1 MKTKRPYYLM
11 LTLIMV
17 AGLSTTSC
25 VQNDNPI
32 VADVSS
38 GVQSNKAKEP
48 TIDRMGVLVTADVP
62 TAVIGT
68 FDEGTTGASLVK
80 RLPKTT
86 ASIDAD
92 TRMVILSGSMFDNMA
107 AALDPEV
114 MKAAVRLTMDGGY
127 ICLTNPTNEQASVF
141 GLTYLLSLLALE
153 ETDIE
158 QLFDITREEAT
169 EAAQS
174 SPRLE
179 RMKMRMANM
188 QRVARTR
195 ADDED
200 MDMNAPFAEM
210 IILGSNDYFMQEP
223 FEENFTSY
231 VSESD
236 ENGNSTDPQVVT
248 GKMTRTAAISGMLA
262 DAAAQWLNDTEKS
275 YQQAAARRT
284 MTRASGSS
292 NINELMNASETF
304 TYNGDIC
311 FTDDDASTMRRY
323 NRVNMKVSS
332 WGVHNIDANKDYY
345 YLKQNVTLCMGDR
358 NGSKI
363 FYPTRGENYWYPATN
378 FGEYNRWYGAFL
390 SKYATS
396 MDLTGSGSIHLEAAA
411 PNTDNNSSTTTVTT
425 GTSHSTT
432 ETVGITWGA
441 SGGAN
446 ASGPMGS
453 FSVGGSYSV
462 GTTNGSSFSVGMSQ
476 TTKELGVKKNTVGT
490 KVAWT
495 YTGALPQYY
504 EREGDYIYYCHQTPA
519 AILVNDADVSQEIC
533 WSVDNPSGQY
543 TVNITSSPQTA
554 VLVYVYKNVD
564 GYENAPRKYVYNNDA
579 DATYTHNLLEPN
591 RAMQSWRMYIT
602 IDEWV
607 SSPIVGAQGELES
620 NIRNAFP
627 DLYASTF
634 RIADKTATSLNT
646 IGYIVKASKEI
657 MTNNV
662 DILQSYARSWGIKKF
677 TIHWRCDD
685 RNVTTREGL
694 TIIAD

>member
-1 MKTKRPYYLM
+1 M

-32 VADVSS
+32 VANVSS

-92 TRMVILSGSMFDNMA
+92 TRMVILSGSMFDNMD
-107 AALDPEV
+107 ALDPEV

-127 ICLTNPTNEQASVF
+127 ICLTNPTNEQAGVF

-158 QLFDITREEAT
+158 QLFDITSEEAT

-200 MDMNAPFAEM
+200 MDMNAPFAEV

-262 DAAAQWLNDTEKS
+262 DAAARWLNDTEKS

-363 FYPTRGENYWYPATN
+363 FYPTRGENYWYTATN

-564 GYENAPRKYVYNNDA
+564 GYNNAPRKYVYNNDA
-579 DATYTHNLLEPN
+579 DATYTHKLLEPN

-607 SSPIVGAQGELES
+607 SSPIAGAQGELES

>member
-1 MKTKRPYYLM
+1 M

-48 TIDRMGVLVTADVP
+48 TIDQMGVLVTADVP

-127 ICLTNPTNEQASVF
+127 ICLTNPTNEQAGAF

-153 ETDIE
+153 EADIE
-158 QLFDITREEAT
+158 QLFDITSEEAA

-195 ADDED
+195 ADNED

-275 YQQAAARRT
+275 YQQAAARRS

-304 TYNGDIC
+304 TYNGSIC
-311 FTDDDASTMRRY
+311 FTDDDASTKRRN

-345 YLKQNVTLCMGDR
+345 YLKQNVTLCMGNR

-363 FYPTRGENYWYPATN
+363 FYPTRGEDYWYNATN

-390 SKYATS
+390 SKYDTS

-446 ASGPMGS
+446 AAGPMGS

-504 EREGDYIYYCHQTPA
+504 EKVGDRISYCHQTPA

-564 GYENAPRKYVYNNDA
+564 GYTNAPRKYVYNNDA

-607 SSPIVGAQGELES
+607 ASPIVGAQGELES

-657 MTNNV
+657 MTKNV

>member
-1 MKTKRPYYLM
+1 M

-38 GVQSNKAKEP
+38 GVQSDKAEEP

-68 FDEGTTGASLVK
+68 IDEGTTGASLVK

-127 ICLTNPTNEQASVF
+127 ICLTNPTNEQAGAF

-158 QLFDITREEAT
+158 QLFDITSEEAT

-284 MTRASGSS
+284 KTRASGSS

-363 FYPTRGENYWYPATN
+363 FYPTRGENYWYHATN

-504 EREGDYIYYCHQTPA
+504 EREGDLIYYCHQTPA

-564 GYENAPRKYVYNNDA
+564 GYTNAPRKYVYNNDA

-646 IGYIVKASKEI
+646 IGYVVKASKEI
-657 MTNNV
+657 MTKNV

>member
-1 MKTKRPYYLM
+1 M

-127 ICLTNPTNEQASVF
+127 ICLTNPTNEQAGAF

-158 QLFDITREEAT
+158 QLFDITSEEAA

-284 MTRASGSS
+284 KTRASGSS

-311 FTDDDASTMRRY
+311 FTDDDASTKRRN

-363 FYPTRGENYWYPATN
+363 FYPTRGEDYWYNATN

-390 SKYATS
+390 SKYDTS

-446 ASGPMGS
+446 AAGPMGS

-504 EREGDYIYYCHQTPA
+504 EKVGDRISYCHQTPA

-564 GYENAPRKYVYNNDA
+564 GYTNAPRKYVYNNDA

-607 SSPIVGAQGELES
+607 SSPIAGAQGELES

-657 MTNNV
+657 MTKNV

-694 TIIAD
+694 TIIAN

>member
-1 MKTKRPYYLM
+1 M

-32 VADVSS
+32 VANVSS

-127 ICLTNPTNEQASVF
+127 ICLTNPTNEQAGAF

-158 QLFDITREEAT
+158 QLFDITSEEAA

-210 IILGSNDYFMQEP
+210 IILGPNDYFMQEP

-275 YQQAAARRT
+275 YQKAAARRT

-363 FYPTRGENYWYPATN
+363 FYPTRGENYWYKATN

-390 SKYATS
+390 SKYDTS

-446 ASGPMGS
+446 AAGPMAS
-453 FSVGGSYSV
+453 FSIGGSYSV

-504 EREGDYIYYCHQTPA
+504 EKEGDLIYYCHQTPA

-564 GYENAPRKYVYNNDA
+564 GYTNAPRKYVYNNDA

-607 SSPIVGAQGELES
+607 ASPIVGAQGELES

>member
-1 MKTKRPYYLM
+1 M

-48 TIDRMGVLVTADVP
+48 TIDQMGVLVTADVP

-107 AALDPEV
+107 ALDPEV

-127 ICLTNPTNEQASVF
+127 ICLTNPTNEQAGVF

-158 QLFDITREEAT
+158 QLFDITSEEAT

-188 QRVARTR
+188 QRVARAR

-200 MDMNAPFAEM
+200 MDMNAPFAEV

-284 MTRASGSS
+284 KTRASGSS

-304 TYNGDIC
+304 TYNGSIC
-311 FTDDDASTMRRY
+311 FTDDDASTTRRY

-363 FYPTRGENYWYPATN
+363 FYPTRGEDYWYNATN

-446 ASGPMGS
+446 AAGPMGS

-504 EREGDYIYYCHQTPA
+504 EKVGDRISYCHQTPA

-564 GYENAPRKYVYNNDA
+564 GYTNAPRKYVYNNDA

-607 SSPIVGAQGELES
+607 SSPIAGAQGELES

-657 MTNNV
+657 MTKNV

-694 TIIAD
+694 TIIAN

>member
-1 MKTKRPYYLM
+1 M

-48 TIDRMGVLVTADVP
+48 TTDRMGVLVTADVP

-68 FDEGTTGASLVK
+68 FDEGTTGASFVK

-92 TRMVILSGSMFDNMA
+92 TRMVILSGSMFDNMD
-107 AALDPEV
+107 ALDPEV

-127 ICLTNPTNEQASVF
+127 ICLTNPTNEQAGVF

-158 QLFDITREEAT
+158 QLFDITSEEAT

-311 FTDDDASTMRRY
+311 FTNDDASTRRRY

-390 SKYATS
+390 SKYDTS

-446 ASGPMGS
+446 AAGPMAS
-453 FSVGGSYSV
+453 FSIGGSYSV

-504 EREGDYIYYCHQTPA
+504 EKEGDLIYYCHQTPA

-564 GYENAPRKYVYNNDA
+564 GYTNAPRKYVYNNDA

-607 SSPIVGAQGELES
+607 ASPIVGAQGELES

>member
-1 MKTKRPYYLM
+1 M

-127 ICLTNPTNEQASVF
+127 ICLTNPTNEQAGAF

-158 QLFDITREEAT
+158 QLFDITSEEAT

-275 YQQAAARRT
+275 YQQAAARRS

-311 FTDDDASTMRRY
+311 FTDDDASTTRRY

-345 YLKQNVTLCMGDR
+345 YLKQNVTLCMGNR

-363 FYPTRGENYWYPATN
+363 FYPTRGEDYWYNATN

-390 SKYATS
+390 SKYDTS

-446 ASGPMGS
+446 AAGPMGS

-504 EREGDYIYYCHQTPA
+504 EKVGDRISYCHQTPA

-564 GYENAPRKYVYNNDA
+564 GYTNAPRKYVYNNDA

-607 SSPIVGAQGELES
+607 ASPIVGAQGELES

-657 MTNNV
+657 MTKNV

>member
-1 MKTKRPYYLM
+1 M

-38 GVQSNKAKEP
+38 GVQSNKDKEP

-127 ICLTNPTNEQASVF
+127 ICLTNPTNEQAGAF

-158 QLFDITREEAT
+158 QLFDITSEEAT

-195 ADDED
+195 ADDKD

-363 FYPTRGENYWYPATN
+363 FYPTRGENYWYTATN

-446 ASGPMGS
+446 AAGPMGS

-564 GYENAPRKYVYNNDA
+564 GYTNAPRKYVYNNDA
-579 DATYTHNLLEPN
+579 DATYTHKLLEPN

-657 MTNNV
+657 MTKNV

>member
-1 MKTKRPYYLM
+1 M

-48 TIDRMGVLVTADVP
+48 TIDGMGVLVTADVP

-107 AALDPEV
+107 ALDPEV

-127 ICLTNPTNEQASVF
+127 ICLTNPTNEQAGAF
-141 GLTYLLSLLALE
+141 GLTFLLTLLALE

-158 QLFDITREEAT
+158 QLFDITSEEAT
-169 EAAQS
+169 KAAQS

-311 FTDDDASTMRRY
+311 FTDDDASTRRRY

-363 FYPTRGENYWYPATN
+363 FYPTRGESYWYKATN

-476 TTKELGVKKNTVGT
+476 TTKELGVKKNTMGT

-504 EREGDYIYYCHQTPA
+504 EKEDDYIHYCHQTPA

-554 VLVYVYKNVD
+554 VLVYVYKKED
-564 GYENAPRKYVYNNDA
+564 GYKNAPRKYVYNNDA

-607 SSPIVGAQGELES
+607 SSPIAGAQGELES

-627 DLYASTF
+627 DLYASNF

>member
-1 MKTKRPYYLM
+1 M

-68 FDEGTTGASLVK
+68 LDEGTTGASLVK

-92 TRMVILSGSMFDNMA
+92 TRMVILSGSMFDNLE
-107 AALDPEV
+107 ALDPEV

-127 ICLTNPTNEQASVF
+127 ICLTNPTNEQVGVF

-153 ETDIE
+153 EADIE
-158 QLFDITREEAT
+158 HLFDITSEEAA

-195 ADDED
+195 ADDEN

-223 FEENFTSY
+223 FVENFTSY

-236 ENGNSTDPQVVT
+236 ENGNSTDAQVVT

-284 MTRASGSS
+284 MTRGSGSS
-292 NINELMNASETF
+292 NINELMDASETF

-363 FYPTRGENYWYPATN
+363 FYPTRGENYWYKATN

-390 SKYATS
+390 SKYDTS

-446 ASGPMGS
+446 AAGPMAS
-453 FSVGGSYSV
+453 FSIGGSYSV

-504 EREGDYIYYCHQTPA
+504 EKEGDLIYYCHQTPA

-564 GYENAPRKYVYNNDA
+564 GYTNAPRKYVYNNDA

-607 SSPIVGAQGELES
+607 ASPIVGAQGELES

-634 RIADKTATSLNT
+634 KIADKTATSLNT

>member
-1 MKTKRPYYLM
+1 M

-127 ICLTNPTNEQASVF
+127 ICLTNPTNEQAGVF

-158 QLFDITREEAT
+158 QLFDITSEEAT

-284 MTRASGSS
+284 KTRASGSS

-311 FTDDDASTMRRY
+311 FTDDDASTTRRY

-363 FYPTRGENYWYPATN
+363 FYPTRGEDYWYNATN

-446 ASGPMGS
+446 AAGPMGS

-504 EREGDYIYYCHQTPA
+504 EKVGDRISYCHQTPA

-564 GYENAPRKYVYNNDA
+564 GYTNAPRKYVYNNDA
-579 DATYTHNLLEPN
+579 DATYTHKLLEPN

-607 SSPIVGAQGELES
+607 SSPIAGAQGELES

>member
-1 MKTKRPYYLM
+1 M

-127 ICLTNPTNEQASVF
+127 ICLTNPTNEQAGVF

-158 QLFDITREEAT
+158 QLFDITSEEAT

-363 FYPTRGENYWYPATN
+363 FYPTRGENYWYTATN

-504 EREGDYIYYCHQTPA
+504 ENVGDHIYYCHQTPA

-554 VLVYVYKNVD
+554 VLVYVYKNED
-564 GYENAPRKYVYNNDA
+564 GYKNAPRKYVYNNDA

>member
-1 MKTKRPYYLM
+1 M

-48 TIDRMGVLVTADVP
+48 TIDGMGVLVTADVP

-107 AALDPEV
+107 ALDPEV

-127 ICLTNPTNEQASVF
+127 ICLTNPTNEQAGAF
-141 GLTYLLSLLALE
+141 GLTFLLTLLALE

-158 QLFDITREEAT
+158 QLFDITSEEAT
-169 EAAQS
+169 KAAQS

-311 FTDDDASTMRRY
+311 FTDDDASTRRRY

-363 FYPTRGENYWYPATN
+363 FYPTRGESYWYKATN

-476 TTKELGVKKNTVGT
+476 TTKELGVKKNTMGT

-504 EREGDYIYYCHQTPA
+504 EKEDDYIHYCHQTPA

-554 VLVYVYKNVD
+554 VLVYVYKKED
-564 GYENAPRKYVYNNDA
+564 GYKNAPRKYVYNNDA

-607 SSPIVGAQGELES
+607 SSPIAGAQGELES

>member
-1 MKTKRPYYLM
+1 M

-127 ICLTNPTNEQASVF
+127 ICLTNPTNEQAGAF

-158 QLFDITREEAT
+158 QLFDITSEEAA

-275 YQQAAARRT
+275 YQQAAARRS

-304 TYNGDIC
+304 TYNGSIC

-363 FYPTRGENYWYPATN
+363 FYPTRGEDYWYNATN

-446 ASGPMGS
+446 AAGPMGS

-504 EREGDYIYYCHQTPA
+504 EKVGDRISYCHQTPA

-579 DATYTHNLLEPN
+579 DATYTHKLLEPN

>member
-48 TIDRMGVLVTADVP
+48 TIDGMGVLVTADVP

-107 AALDPEV
+107 ALDPEV

-127 ICLTNPTNEQASVF
+127 ICLTNPTNEQAGAF
-141 GLTYLLSLLALE
+141 GLTFLLTLLALE

-158 QLFDITREEAT
+158 QLFDITSEEAT
-169 EAAQS
+169 KAAQS

-311 FTDDDASTMRRY
+311 FTDDDASTRRRY

-363 FYPTRGENYWYPATN
+363 FYPTRGESYWYKATN

-476 TTKELGVKKNTVGT
+476 TTKELGVKKNTMGT

-504 EREGDYIYYCHQTPA
+504 EKEDDYIHYCHQTPA

-554 VLVYVYKNVD
+554 VLVYVYKKED
-564 GYENAPRKYVYNNDA
+564 GYKNAPRKYVYNNDA

-607 SSPIVGAQGELES
+607 SSPIAGAQGELES

-627 DLYASTF
+627 DLYASNF

>member
-1 MKTKRPYYLM
+1 
-11 LTLIMV
+11 
-17 AGLSTTSC
+17 
-25 VQNDNPI
+25 
-32 VADVSS
+32 
-38 GVQSNKAKEP
+38 
-48 TIDRMGVLVTADVP
+48 
-62 TAVIGT
+62 
-68 FDEGTTGASLVK
+68 
-80 RLPKTT
+80 
-86 ASIDAD
+86 
-92 TRMVILSGSMFDNMA
+92 
-107 AALDPEV
+107 
-114 MKAAVRLTMDGGY
+114 
-127 ICLTNPTNEQASVF
+127 
-141 GLTYLLSLLALE
+141 
-153 ETDIE
+153 
-158 QLFDITREEAT
+158 
-169 EAAQS
+169 
-174 SPRLE
+174 
-179 RMKMRMANM
+179 M

-200 MDMNAPFAEM
+200 MDMNAPFAEV

-284 MTRASGSS
+284 KTRASGSS

-363 FYPTRGENYWYPATN
+363 FYPTRGEDYWYNATN

-441 SGGAN
+441 SAGAN

-504 EREGDYIYYCHQTPA
+504 EREGDLIYYCHQTPA

-554 VLVYVYKNVD
+554 VLVYVYKKVD
-564 GYENAPRKYVYNNDA
+564 GYNNAPRKYVYNNDA

-657 MTNNV
+657 MTKNV

-685 RNVTTREGL
+685 RNVTTREGF

>member
-1 MKTKRPYYLM
+1 M

-48 TIDRMGVLVTADVP
+48 TTDRMGVLVTADVP

-127 ICLTNPTNEQASVF
+127 ICLTNPTNEQAGAF

-153 ETDIE
+153 EADIE
-158 QLFDITREEAT
+158 QLFDITSEEAA

-223 FEENFTSY
+223 FVENFTSY

-275 YQQAAARRT
+275 YQQAAARRS

-304 TYNGDIC
+304 TYNGSIC
-311 FTDDDASTMRRY
+311 FTDDDASTKRRN

-345 YLKQNVTLCMGDR
+345 YLKQNVTLCMGNR

-363 FYPTRGENYWYPATN
+363 FYPTRGEDYWYNATN

-390 SKYATS
+390 SKYDTS

-446 ASGPMGS
+446 AAGPMAS
-453 FSVGGSYSV
+453 FSIGGSYSV

-504 EREGDYIYYCHQTPA
+504 EKEGDWIYYCHQTPA

-564 GYENAPRKYVYNNDA
+564 GYTNAPRKYVYNNDA

-607 SSPIVGAQGELES
+607 ASPIVGAQGELES

-657 MTNNV
+657 MTKNV

>member
-1 MKTKRPYYLM
+1 M

-32 VADVSS
+32 VANVSS

-92 TRMVILSGSMFDNMA
+92 TRMVILSGSMFDNMD
-107 AALDPEV
+107 ALDPEV

-127 ICLTNPTNEQASVF
+127 ICLTNPTNEQAGVF

-153 ETDIE
+153 ESDIE
-158 QLFDITREEAT
+158 QLFDITSEEAT

-200 MDMNAPFAEM
+200 MDMNAPFAEV

-262 DAAAQWLNDTEKS
+262 DAAARWLNDTEKS

-363 FYPTRGENYWYPATN
+363 FYPTRGENYWYKATN

-390 SKYATS
+390 SKYDTS

-446 ASGPMGS
+446 AAGPMAS
-453 FSVGGSYSV
+453 FSIGGSYSV

-504 EREGDYIYYCHQTPA
+504 EKEGDLIYYCHQTPA

-564 GYENAPRKYVYNNDA
+564 GYTNAPRKYVYNNDA

-607 SSPIVGAQGELES
+607 ASPIVGAQGELES

>member
-1 MKTKRPYYLM
+1 
-11 LTLIMV
+11 
-17 AGLSTTSC
+17 
-25 VQNDNPI
+25 
-32 VADVSS
+32 
-38 GVQSNKAKEP
+38 
-48 TIDRMGVLVTADVP
+48 
-62 TAVIGT
+62 
-68 FDEGTTGASLVK
+68 
-80 RLPKTT
+80 
-86 ASIDAD
+86 
-92 TRMVILSGSMFDNMA
+92 
-107 AALDPEV
+107 
-114 MKAAVRLTMDGGY
+114 
-127 ICLTNPTNEQASVF
+127 
-141 GLTYLLSLLALE
+141 
-153 ETDIE
+153 
-158 QLFDITREEAT
+158 
-169 EAAQS
+169 
-174 SPRLE
+174 
-179 RMKMRMANM
+179 MKMRMANM

-275 YQQAAARRT
+275 YQQAAARRS

-304 TYNGDIC
+304 TYNGSIC
-311 FTDDDASTMRRY
+311 FTDDDASTKRRN

-363 FYPTRGENYWYPATN
+363 FYPTRGEDYWYNATN

-390 SKYATS
+390 SKYDTS

-446 ASGPMGS
+446 AAGPMGS

-504 EREGDYIYYCHQTPA
+504 EKVGDRISYCHQTPA

-554 VLVYVYKNVD
+554 VLMHAYKKED
-564 GYENAPRKYVYNNDA
+564 GYKNAPRKYVYNNDA

-657 MTNNV
+657 MTKNV

>member
-1 MKTKRPYYLM
+1 M

-92 TRMVILSGSMFDNMA
+92 TRMVILSGSMFDNMD
-107 AALDPEV
+107 ALDPEV

-127 ICLTNPTNEQASVF
+127 ICLTNPTNEQAGAF

-158 QLFDITREEAT
+158 QLFDITSEEAT

-200 MDMNAPFAEM
+200 MDMNAPFAEV

-363 FYPTRGENYWYPATN
+363 FYPTRGEDYWYNATN

-390 SKYATS
+390 SKYDTS

-504 EREGDYIYYCHQTPA
+504 EKVGDRISYCHQTPA

-554 VLVYVYKNVD
+554 VLLHAYKQED
-564 GYENAPRKYVYNNDA
+564 GYKNAPRKYVYNNDA

-607 SSPIVGAQGELES
+607 SSPIAGAQGELES

>member
-1 MKTKRPYYLM
+1 M

-38 GVQSNKAKEP
+38 GVQSDKAEEP

-127 ICLTNPTNEQASVF
+127 ICLTNPTNEQAGAF

-158 QLFDITREEAT
+158 QLFDITSEEAT

-363 FYPTRGENYWYPATN
+363 FYPTRGEDYWYNATN

-446 ASGPMGS
+446 AAGPMGS

-504 EREGDYIYYCHQTPA
+504 EKVGDRISYCHQTPA

-564 GYENAPRKYVYNNDA
+564 GYTNAPRKYVYNNDA
-579 DATYTHNLLEPN
+579 DATYTHKLLEPN

-607 SSPIVGAQGELES
+607 SSPIAGAQGELES

-657 MTNNV
+657 MTKNV

>member
-1 MKTKRPYYLM
+1 M

-38 GVQSNKAKEP
+38 GVQSDKAEEP
-48 TIDRMGVLVTADVP
+48 TIDRMSVLVTADVP

-92 TRMVILSGSMFDNMA
+92 TRMVILSGSIFDNMA

-127 ICLTNPTNEQASVF
+127 ICLTNPTNEQAGAF

-158 QLFDITREEAT
+158 QLFDITSEEAT

-363 FYPTRGENYWYPATN
+363 FYPTRGENYWYHATN

-446 ASGPMGS
+446 AAGPMAS
-453 FSVGGSYSV
+453 FSIGGSYSV

-504 EREGDYIYYCHQTPA
+504 EREGDLIYYCHQTPA

-554 VLVYVYKNVD
+554 VLVYVYKKVD
-564 GYENAPRKYVYNNDA
+564 GYNNAPRKYVYNNDA

-657 MTNNV
+657 MTKNV

>member
-1 MKTKRPYYLM
+1 MKTKRPYYLI

-107 AALDPEV
+107 ALDPEV

-127 ICLTNPTNEQASVF
+127 ICLTNPTNEQAGVF

-153 ETDIE
+153 ESDIE
-158 QLFDITREEAT
+158 QLFDITSEEAT

-200 MDMNAPFAEM
+200 MDMNAPFAEV

-284 MTRASGSS
+284 KTRASGSS

-311 FTDDDASTMRRY
+311 FTDDDASTKRRY

-363 FYPTRGENYWYPATN
+363 FYPTRGEHYWYPATN

-446 ASGPMGS
+446 AAGPMGS

-504 EREGDYIYYCHQTPA
+504 EQVGDYIYYCHQTPA

-554 VLVYVYKNVD
+554 VLVHVYKKED
-564 GYENAPRKYVYNNDA
+564 GYKNAPRKYVYNNDA
-579 DATYTHNLLEPN
+579 DATYTHKLLEPN

-607 SSPIVGAQGELES
+607 SSPIAGAQGELES

>member
-1 MKTKRPYYLM
+1 M

-127 ICLTNPTNEQASVF
+127 ICLTNPTNEQAGAF

-158 QLFDITREEAT
+158 QLFDITSEEAT

-275 YQQAAARRT
+275 YQQAAARRS

-304 TYNGDIC
+304 TYNGSIC
-311 FTDDDASTMRRY
+311 FTDDDASTKRRN

-363 FYPTRGENYWYPATN
+363 FYPTRGEDYWYNATN

-390 SKYATS
+390 SKYDTS

-446 ASGPMGS
+446 AAGPMGS

-504 EREGDYIYYCHQTPA
+504 EKVGDRISYCHQTPA

-607 SSPIVGAQGELES
+607 ASPIVGAQGELES

-657 MTNNV
+657 MTKNV

>member
-1 MKTKRPYYLM
+1 M

-38 GVQSNKAKEP
+38 GLQSNKAKEP

-127 ICLTNPTNEQASVF
+127 ICLTNPTNEQAGAF

-158 QLFDITREEAT
+158 QLFDITSEEAA

-304 TYNGDIC
+304 TYNGSIC

-345 YLKQNVTLCMGDR
+345 YLKQNVTLCMGNR

-363 FYPTRGENYWYPATN
+363 FYPTRGEDYWYNATN

-390 SKYATS
+390 SKYDTS

-446 ASGPMGS
+446 AAGPMGS

-504 EREGDYIYYCHQTPA
+504 EKVGDRISYCHQTPA

-607 SSPIVGAQGELES
+607 ASPIVGAQGELES

-657 MTNNV
+657 MTKNV

>member
-38 GVQSNKAKEP
+38 VVQSDKAKEP
-48 TIDRMGVLVTADVP
+48 TIDGMGVLVTADVP

-107 AALDPEV
+107 ALDPEV

-127 ICLTNPTNEQASVF
+127 ICLTNPTNEQAGAF
-141 GLTYLLSLLALE
+141 GLTFLLTLLALE

-158 QLFDITREEAT
+158 QLFDITSEEAT
-169 EAAQS
+169 KAAQS

-311 FTDDDASTMRRY
+311 FTDDDASTRRRY

-363 FYPTRGENYWYPATN
+363 FYPTRGESYWYKATN

-476 TTKELGVKKNTVGT
+476 TTKELGVKKNTMGT

-504 EREGDYIYYCHQTPA
+504 EKEDDYIHYCHQTPA

-554 VLVYVYKNVD
+554 VLVYVYKKED
-564 GYENAPRKYVYNNDA
+564 GYKNAPRKYVYNNDA

-607 SSPIVGAQGELES
+607 SSPIAGAQGELES

-627 DLYASTF
+627 DLYASNF

>member
-1 MKTKRPYYLM
+1 M

-92 TRMVILSGSMFDNMA
+92 TRMVILSGSIFDNMA

-127 ICLTNPTNEQASVF
+127 ICLTNLTNEQAGVF
-141 GLTYLLSLLALE
+141 GLTYLLTLLALE
-153 ETDIE
+153 EADIE
-158 QLFDITREEAT
+158 HLFDITSEEAA

-195 ADDED
+195 ADDEN

-223 FEENFTSY
+223 FVENFTSY

-284 MTRASGSS
+284 MTRGSGSS
-292 NINELMNASETF
+292 NINELMDASETF

-363 FYPTRGENYWYPATN
+363 FYPTRGENYWYKATN

-390 SKYATS
+390 SKYDTS

-446 ASGPMGS
+446 AAGPMAS
-453 FSVGGSYSV
+453 FSIGGSYSV

-504 EREGDYIYYCHQTPA
+504 EKEGDLIYYCHQTPA

-564 GYENAPRKYVYNNDA
+564 GYTNAPRKYVYNNDA

-607 SSPIVGAQGELES
+607 ASPIVGAQGELES

>member
-92 TRMVILSGSMFDNMA
+92 TRMVILSGSMFDNMD
-107 AALDPEV
+107 ALDPEV

-127 ICLTNPTNEQASVF
+127 ICLTNPTNEQAGAF

-158 QLFDITREEAT
+158 QLFDITSEEAT

-284 MTRASGSS
+284 KTRASGSS

-363 FYPTRGENYWYPATN
+363 FYPTRGENYWYHATN

-564 GYENAPRKYVYNNDA
+564 GYNNAPRKYVYNNDA
-579 DATYTHNLLEPN
+579 DATYTHKLLEPN

-607 SSPIVGAQGELES
+607 SSPIAGAQGELES

-657 MTNNV
+657 MTKNV

>member
-38 GVQSNKAKEP
+38 GVQSDKAKEP

-68 FDEGTTGASLVK
+68 LDEGTTGASLVK

-92 TRMVILSGSMFDNMA
+92 TRMVILSGSMFDNMD
-107 AALDPEV
+107 ALDPEV

-127 ICLTNPTNEQASVF
+127 ICLTNPTNEQAGVF

-158 QLFDITREEAT
+158 QLFDITSEEAT

-284 MTRASGSS
+284 KTRASGSS

-363 FYPTRGENYWYPATN
+363 FYPTRGENYWYTATN

-504 EREGDYIYYCHQTPA
+504 EREGDLIYYCHQTPA

-554 VLVYVYKNVD
+554 VLMFVYKKED
-564 GYENAPRKYVYNNDA
+564 GYKNAPRKYVYNNDA

>member
-1 MKTKRPYYLM
+1 M

-32 VADVSS
+32 VANVSS

-86 ASIDAD
+86 ASIDAE

-127 ICLTNPTNEQASVF
+127 ICLTNPTNEQAGAF

-158 QLFDITREEAT
+158 QLFDITSEEAA

-223 FEENFTSY
+223 FVENFTSY

-284 MTRASGSS
+284 MTRGSGSS
-292 NINELMNASETF
+292 NINELMDASETF

-363 FYPTRGENYWYPATN
+363 FYPTRGENYWYKATN

-390 SKYATS
+390 SKYDTS

-446 ASGPMGS
+446 AAGPMAS
-453 FSVGGSYSV
+453 FSIGGSYSV

-504 EREGDYIYYCHQTPA
+504 EKVGDRISYCHQTPA

-564 GYENAPRKYVYNNDA
+564 GYTNAPRKYVYNNDA

-607 SSPIVGAQGELES
+607 SSPIAGAQGELES

>member
-1 MKTKRPYYLM
+1 M

-127 ICLTNPTNEQASVF
+127 ICLTNLTNEQAGAF

-153 ETDIE
+153 EADIE
-158 QLFDITREEAT
+158 QLFDITSEEAA

-188 QRVARTR
+188 QRVSRTR
-195 ADDED
+195 ADDEN

-210 IILGSNDYFMQEP
+210 IILGPNDYFMQEP

-363 FYPTRGENYWYPATN
+363 FYPTRGENYWYKATN

-390 SKYATS
+390 SKYDTS

-446 ASGPMGS
+446 AAGPMAS
-453 FSVGGSYSV
+453 FSIGGSYSV

-504 EREGDYIYYCHQTPA
+504 EKEGDLIYYCHQTPA

-564 GYENAPRKYVYNNDA
+564 GYTNAPRKYVYNNDA

-607 SSPIVGAQGELES
+607 ASPIVGAQGELES

>member
-127 ICLTNPTNEQASVF
+127 ICLTNPTNEQAGVF

-158 QLFDITREEAT
+158 QLFDITSEEAT

-311 FTDDDASTMRRY
+311 FTDDDASTRRRY

-363 FYPTRGENYWYPATN
+363 FYPTRGENYWYTATN

-441 SGGAN
+441 SAGAN

-554 VLVYVYKNVD
+554 VLVYVYKNED

>member
-1 MKTKRPYYLM
+1 
-11 LTLIMV
+11 
-17 AGLSTTSC
+17 
-25 VQNDNPI
+25 
-32 VADVSS
+32 
-38 GVQSNKAKEP
+38 
-48 TIDRMGVLVTADVP
+48 
-62 TAVIGT
+62 
-68 FDEGTTGASLVK
+68 VK

-127 ICLTNPTNEQASVF
+127 ICLTNPTNEQAGAF

-158 QLFDITREEAT
+158 QLFDITSEEAT

-284 MTRASGSS
+284 KTRASGSS

-311 FTDDDASTMRRY
+311 FTDDDASTKRRY

-446 ASGPMGS
+446 AAGPMGS

-564 GYENAPRKYVYNNDA
+564 GYTNAPRKYVYNNDA

-591 RAMQSWRMYIT
+591 RAMQSWRMYVT
-602 IDEWV
+602 IDEWAA
-607 SSPIVGAQGELES
+607 SPVVGALGELES

-627 DLYASTF
+627 DLYASNF
-634 RIADKTATSLNT
+634 KIADKTATSLNT
-646 IGYIVKASKEI
+646 IGFVVKKSKDI
-657 MTNNV
+657 MDNNV
-662 DILQSYARSWGIKKF
+662 DILQSYAKSWGIKKF

-685 RNVTTREGL
+685 RNVTTREGF
-694 TIIAD
+694 TVTAD

>member
-1 MKTKRPYYLM
+1 M

-92 TRMVILSGSMFDNMA
+92 TRMVILSGSMFDNMD
-107 AALDPEV
+107 ALDPEV

-127 ICLTNPTNEQASVF
+127 ICLTNPTNEQAGAF

-158 QLFDITREEAT
+158 QLFDITSEEAT

-200 MDMNAPFAEM
+200 MDMNAPFAEV

-275 YQQAAARRT
+275 YQQAAARRS

-363 FYPTRGENYWYPATN
+363 FYPTRGEDYWYNATN

-390 SKYATS
+390 SKYDTS

-446 ASGPMGS
+446 AAGPMGS

-504 EREGDYIYYCHQTPA
+504 EKVGDRISYCHQTPA

-554 VLVYVYKNVD
+554 VLLFVYK
-564 GYENAPRKYVYNNDA
+564 NAPRKYVYNNDA

>member
-1 MKTKRPYYLM
+1 M

-48 TIDRMGVLVTADVP
+48 TIDGMGVLVTADVP

-107 AALDPEV
+107 ALDPEV

-127 ICLTNPTNEQASVF
+127 ICLTNPTNEQVGAF
-141 GLTYLLSLLALE
+141 GLTFLLTLLALE

-158 QLFDITREEAT
+158 QLFDITSEEAT
-169 EAAQS
+169 KAAQS

-311 FTDDDASTMRRY
+311 FTDDDASTRRRY

-363 FYPTRGENYWYPATN
+363 FYPTRGESYWYKATN

-476 TTKELGVKKNTVGT
+476 TTKELGVKKNTMGT

-504 EREGDYIYYCHQTPA
+504 EKEDDYIHYCHQTPA

-554 VLVYVYKNVD
+554 VLVYVYKKED
-564 GYENAPRKYVYNNDA
+564 GYKNAPRKYVYNNDA

-607 SSPIVGAQGELES
+607 SSPIAGAQGELES

-627 DLYASTF
+627 DLYASNF

>member
-127 ICLTNPTNEQASVF
+127 ICLTNPTNEQAGAF

-158 QLFDITREEAT
+158 QLFDITSEEAT

-363 FYPTRGENYWYPATN
+363 FYPTRGENYWYHATN

-554 VLVYVYKNVD
+554 VLVYVYKNED
-564 GYENAPRKYVYNNDA
+564 GYKNAPRKYVYNNDA

>member
-1 MKTKRPYYLM
+1 M

-38 GVQSNKAKEP
+38 GVQSDKAEEP
-48 TIDRMGVLVTADVP
+48 TIDRMSVLVTADVP

-92 TRMVILSGSMFDNMA
+92 TRMVILSGSMFDNMD
-107 AALDPEV
+107 ALDPEV

-127 ICLTNPTNEQASVF
+127 ICLTNPTNEQVGAF

-158 QLFDITREEAT
+158 QLFDITSEEAT

-284 MTRASGSS
+284 KTRASGSS

-363 FYPTRGENYWYPATN
+363 FYPTRGEDYWYNATN

-446 ASGPMGS
+446 AAGPMGS

-504 EREGDYIYYCHQTPA
+504 EREGDLIYYCHQTPA

-554 VLVYVYKNVD
+554 VLVYVYKKVD
-564 GYENAPRKYVYNNDA
+564 GYNNAPRKYVYNNDA

-657 MTNNV
+657 MTKNV